1 MTIEA
6 SLTTALQAL
15 CPRVAPD
22 VAEQGTA
29 LPYVTYQGI
38 GGRSL
43 RWLDKTASDRRQTH
57 FQINVWATSRAAA
70 LTLIRSIED
79 ALCASTAFTAMPLG
93 EPRNVTEDATP
104 DQVRLYGCIHDFD
117 IYSLR

>member
-6 SLTTALQAL
+6 SLTTALRVL

-22 VAEQGTA
+22 VAELGTA

-38 GGRSL
+38 GGRPL
-43 RWLDKTASDRRQTH
+43 RWLDKTPADKRHTH
-57 FQINVWATSRAAA
+57 MQINVWAASRAES
-70 LTLIRSIED
+70 LSLIRSIED
-79 ALCASTAFTAMPLG
+79 ALCASTVFSAMPIT
-93 EPRNVTEDATP
+93 EPRNVTEEATP
-104 DQVRLYGCIHDFD
+104 DQVRLYGCIQDFD